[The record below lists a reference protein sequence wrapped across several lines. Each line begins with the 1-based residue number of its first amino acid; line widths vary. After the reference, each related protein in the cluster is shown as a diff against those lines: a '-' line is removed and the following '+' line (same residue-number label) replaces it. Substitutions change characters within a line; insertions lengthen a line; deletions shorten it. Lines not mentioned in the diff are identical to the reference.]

1 MEKFT
6 PLAKILHC
14 HRQWR
19 QWQISPLVMKS
30 NLGWDSEARFGQIF
44 QNLSSVEKLMFGW
57 DFKNEIWSRFVCNN
71 LWYDLRKLLCEDL
84 STLGSDVPM
93 AMFLFNSLSCLLQRD
108 VLWKRRNPTSCLVL
122 TGGQPVVT
130 VCVFTT
136 DIRHSCFCFAQTLNC
151 RKNIVLNN
159 SSSNAEQKN
168 WSAVF
173 FAAMIVFTGFS
184 GTLQTEQFLLTN
196 FFPSK
201 ATTAAG

>member
-1 MEKFT
+1 
-6 PLAKILHC
+6 
-14 HRQWR
+14 
-19 QWQISPLVMKS
+19 
-30 NLGWDSEARFGQIF
+30 
-44 QNLSSVEKLMFGW
+44 MFGW
-57 DFKNEIWSRFVCNN
+57 DFENEIWSRFVCNN

-84 STLGSDVPM
+84 STLGSDVPL

-108 VLWKRRNPTSCLVL
+108 VLWKRRNPSSCLVL
-122 TGGQPVVT
+122 TGGQSVVA
-130 VCVFTT
+130 VCVLFYTT
-136 DIRHSCFCFAQTLNC
+136 DIRLSFFCFAQTLDC

-173 FAAMIVFTGFS
+173 LTAKIVFTGFS
-184 GTLQTEQFLLTN
+184 GTPQTEQFLLTN